1 MMLPHRALRLPAP
14 AHRRPDRGVPAGRL
28 FQSGKDRAFPD
39 RPPVAGVQV
48 PNRLGTAELKDVSLP
63 EYAADQ
69 EVAFQTGDGAV
80 RSNSDNLWADDPPG
94 PSPRRWPARSA
105 TCPAPPS
112 SASLA
117 LAQPP
122 ARILEVR
129 VERALAQA
137 DTTYRLSG
145 RYFVSDDGLSGG
157 GTNHARSFDIR
168 VPMTAQGPAATAAAA
183 SQAISILAQQIAT
196 LSGPGRP
203 SPPRVRPRPIRSTCR
218 RCSEKDRRKAAPDAF
233 RRSTRRTGTNTTTPL
248 TTDGPAGIPSG
259 ADQAP
264 DVSVGPWP
272 STRMMTGSTKWS
284 KQVRSGLKA
293 PGRPTPPHSSQSSS
307 VPQQF
312 GQAPSAQASISA

>member
-1 MMLPHRALRLPAP
+1 MMLPHRALRLPALP
-14 AHRRPDRGVPAGRL
+14 IAVLIWASLLGACSNPEKTGRFL
-28 FQSGKDRAFPD
+28 ID
-39 RPPVAGVQV
+39 PPVAGVQV

-80 RSNSDNLWADDPPG
+80 RSNSDNLWADDP
-94 PSPRRWPARSA
+94 ARSFTTTLARAISDVSGA
-105 TCPAPPS
+105 TVISEPWP
-112 SASLA
+112 

-196 LSGPGRP
+196 LSGPGATIATTRP
-203 SPPRVRPRPIRSTCR
+203 AASDPFDLPPL
-218 RCSEKDRRKAAPDAF
+218 F
-233 RRSTRRTGTNTTTPL
+233 
-248 TTDGPAGIPSG
+248 
-259 ADQAP
+259 
-264 DVSVGPWP
+264 
-272 STRMMTGSTKWS
+272 
-284 KQVRSGLKA
+284 
-293 PGRPTPPHSSQSSS
+293 
-307 VPQQF
+307 
-312 GQAPSAQASISA
+312 